1 MRGRRRQA
9 SHTESLT
16 APVMMLGRCR
26 SSNVLA
32 PIRVLANRSTMYRF
46 MPCTIDTT
54 AIRNVTPISTPISE
68 KKLLSFWA
76 RMVRNAM
83 PTASSRR
90 MLGGRTPRE
99 AVAFDPAVAEYHHPL
114 GVRRDVGFVG
124 HHDHGLAGR
133 VEVGEHPH
141 DLLAGDAVEVPGGL
155 VRQEDGGIVHQR
167 ARDRHSLALTAGEL
181 VGPVVHPT
189 LEAHSRQRGGGALP
203 ALPAA
208 DAGVHQR

>member
-32 PIRVLANRSTMYRF
+32 PMSVLANRSTMYRF

-54 AIRNVTPISTPISE
+54 AIRKVTPIRTPISE

-90 MLGGRTPRE
+90 MLGGRTPGE
-99 AVAFDPAVAEYHHPL
+99 AVAFDAAVPQHDRPF
-114 GVRRDVGFVG
+114 GVGGDVGLVG

-133 VEVGEHPH
+133 VQAGEHLH
-141 DLLAGDAVEVPGGL
+141 DLLAGHAVEV
-155 VRQEDGGIVHQR
+155 
-167 ARDRHSLALTAGEL
+167 ARRL
-181 VGPVVHPT
+181 VG
-189 LEAHSRQRGGGALP
+189 Q
-203 ALPAA
+203 
-208 DAGVHQR
+208 